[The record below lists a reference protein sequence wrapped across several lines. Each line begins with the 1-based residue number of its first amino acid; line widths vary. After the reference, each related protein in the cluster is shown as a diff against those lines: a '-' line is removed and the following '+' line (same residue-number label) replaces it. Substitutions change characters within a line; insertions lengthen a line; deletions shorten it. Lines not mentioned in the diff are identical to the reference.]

1 MLPPCPHKTVAVECI
16 KLLHLGRLADA
27 ANAFAD
33 FCNCKIPQKPEK
45 WTEVLMGLFYWLL
58 NNGGMQEAAQ
68 LLWSPKLFDTRP
80 QCSKDVWKFYDDTNT
95 GLIMGAASMSK
106 SYTMGVR
113 LFLEWCRD
121 PSYTTISVLGPSSD
135 HLERNL
141 FSHLVRL
148 HQQASLPLPGKI
160 GELFIGLDRRD
171 QGSSISGVIVPVGRM
186 KKAARLQGAKRFR
199 RKDAHPVFGEMSR
212 MLIFLD
218 EIENIPE
225 GIWSDIDNLM
235 SGVTDGPD
243 SVKIFGA
250 YNPTDPS
257 AEVYKQAEPPF
268 GWEDLDPDLHYRW
281 KSIRGWDVLRLDAM
295 TCENVKRNRTIF
307 PGLQTKAGVE
317 RIAKKAGGVEAPGY
331 LSMVRAV
338 YPKKGAVLAVMSPG
352 IVTRMRGEYIWYDKP
367 TPVAGVDL
375 ALEGKASAVFSYG
388 LFGVATGVNYPP
400 NLEHP
405 NGRRLIFRTERGD
418 PQPKHALQLMQ
429 QFDLPKGDTESMYES
444 IRTTANKLRV
454 RPEHLCVDRTG
465 NGAGVHDL
473 LKSRWSLAV
482 IGVNYS
488 EGATEMKIMAED
500 SFTPKEEYERMNSEL
515 WFAMQKWAEFGYLM
529 IHPSVDHHVLAEQ
542 LIKRL
547 YRPNGKKNK
556 VESKR
561 DYISRNHPSPD
572 EADSLSLMLHGVR
585 VSFAIIL
592 SMTGS
597 PEYDPNLEDDYG
609 PEQWIDETNRF
620 QSLEMV

>member
-1 MLPPCPHKTVAVECI
+1 MLAKGPHRTVALECI
-16 KLLHLGRLADA
+16 KLLHMDRLADA

-33 FCNCKIPQKPEK
+33 FCHCTIPQKTAKYKE
-45 WTEVLMGLFYWLL
+45 TLLNLYYWLL

-80 QCSKDVWKFYDDTNT
+80 RCTKDVWQFYNETNT

-113 LFLEWCRD
+113 LFLEWSRD
-121 PSYTTISVLGPSSD
+121 PHYTTVSVLGPSAD

-148 HQQASLPLPGKI
+148 HQQASLPIPGTI

-171 QGSSISGVIVPVGRM
+171 QGSSISGVIVPVGRN

-199 RKDAHPVFGEMSR
+199 RKDLHPVFGEMSR
-212 MLIFLD
+212 MMIFLD

-235 SGVTDGPD
+235 SGVTDD
-243 SVKIFGA
+243 ASSIKIFGA

-268 GWEDLDPDLHYRW
+268 GWDDLDPDVHFRW
-281 KSIRGWDVLRLDAM
+281 KSVRGWDVLRLDAT
-295 TCENVKRNRTIF
+295 TCENVKQGRTIF
-307 PGLQTKAGVE
+307 PGLQTKAGIE
-317 RIAKKAGGVEAPGY
+317 RIAKKAGGLEAPGY
-331 LSMVRAV
+331 LSMVRAM
-338 YPKKGAVLAVMSPG
+338 YSKKGAVLAVMSPG
-352 IVTRMRGEYIWYDKP
+352 IVTRMRGEYIWYDHP
-367 TPVAGVDL
+367 TPVGGVDL

-388 LFGVATGVNYPP
+388 LYGIATGANYPAS
-400 NLEHP
+400 LDHP
-405 NGRRLIFRTERGD
+405 QGRKVIFRDERGN
-418 PQPKHALQLMQ
+418 PKPKHALQLMQ
-429 QFDLPKGDTESMYES
+429 QFDLPKGDTEAMFES
-444 IRTTANKLRV
+444 VRTAAYKFKI

-473 LKSRWSLAV
+473 LRNRWNLAV
-482 IGVNYS
+482 MGINYT

-500 SFTPKEEYERMNSEL
+500 LYPPVKEYERICTEL

-529 IHPSVDHHVLAEQ
+529 IHPTVDHHVLAEQ

-547 YRPNGKKNK
+547 YKTTGKKTR

-585 VSFAIIL
+585 VSFGVIL

-597 PEYDPNLEDDYG
+597 SEYDPDPDGDDEMVYR
-609 PEQWIDETNRF
+609 IDETNRF
-620 QSLEMV
+620 QSLEVL